1 MLRFSAVPLATILL
15 AASALAHAQPELVFG
30 TTHDANSASFHYARD
45 YLHQLCAENKLRC
58 VLRSLPGRRSEALLA
73 IGKLDGEVGRVKGY
87 GLKHPDYVR
96 VDEPYNVVQTRI
108 FTRAPASISN
118 WQSLTQIARTV
129 SYKRGIFLYQQRLE
143 QLQPSLQLHDVQS
156 EDACLQVVLAGRSEA
171 CVFDVGGL
179 TGDAHK
185 LLKQGYTSAS
195 IEDLPLYLY
204 LHKNRAELA
213 QPLTEAARRMQAHG
227 IPAQLRRTYYELK

>member
-15 AASALAHAQPELVFG
+15 GASALAHAQTELVFG

-45 YLHQLCAENKLRC
+45 YLRQLCKENQLRC
-58 VLRSLPGRRSEALLA
+58 ILRSYPARRSEALLA

-87 GLKHPDYVR
+87 GIKHPDYVR
-96 VDEPYNVVQTRI
+96 VEEPFNVVQTRI
-108 FTRAPASISN
+108 FTRTQFTISS
-118 WQSLTQIARTV
+118 WQSLTYFARTV

-143 QLQPSLQLHDVQS
+143 ELVPSLQLHDVQS
-156 EDACLQVVLAGRSEA
+156 EDACLQVVLARRSEA

-179 TGDAHK
+179 TGEAYK

-195 IEDLPLYLY
+195 IEDLPLYIY
-204 LHKNRAELA
+204 LNKDRAELA
-213 QPLTEAARRMQAHG
+213 QPLAETARRMQARG
-227 IPAQLRRTYYELK
+227 VPTQLRRTYYELK